1 VVLDVTAENQ
11 SGEKFFECTRIYM
24 PQSTDSLGP
33 MMVLGADKKL
43 GLIRD
48 TSIQP
53 FAPKEESF
61 EIPITR
67 GVNEVRVTV
76 QLSYQPRP
84 GDVYPIHSVNK
95 TMTFQ

>member
-1 VVLDVTAENQ
+1 
-11 SGEKFFECTRIYM
+11 M
-24 PQSTDSLGP
+24 PQSTDSLDSI
-33 MMVLGADKKL
+33 MVLGPDKKL

-61 EIPITR
+61 EIPIAK
-67 GVNEVRVTV
+67 GVKGVKVTV

-84 GDVYPIHSVNK
+84 GDVYPIHSVGK
-95 TMTFQ
+95 SVSFQ